1 MTTAWYLETKKPLIP
16 GLLIRIESEMVNL
29 CTWNPN
35 KAIKFESKKKAI
47 EFIKNN
53 NLSKNWKPLEI

>member
-1 MTTAWYLETKKPLIP
+1 MKTAWYLETKKPLIP
-16 GLLIRIESEMVNL
+16 ALLVKVECDQVNS
-29 CTWNPN
+29 CTWNPDR
-35 KAIKFESKKKAI
+35 ALKFESKKKAV